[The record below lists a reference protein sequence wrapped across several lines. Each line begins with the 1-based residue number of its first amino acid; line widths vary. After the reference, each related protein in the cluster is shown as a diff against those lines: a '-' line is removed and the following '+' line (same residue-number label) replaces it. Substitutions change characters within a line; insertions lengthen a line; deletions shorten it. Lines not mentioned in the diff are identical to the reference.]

1 MDRLSGLLS
10 SALRMAA
17 RLLPSARREW
27 AAAVQAEA
35 SLVPA
40 GWPRLDWLAGGLW
53 LVVKEAEVARK
64 IVYWLGIGALS
75 VTVAWVI
82 WLSWLNVPAT
92 DPEVGTDRIRTLVV
106 AAALLGLPWVARRH
120 GWFGPVGHGIAA
132 RLARLAGFAAIC
144 GMGITLVNLD
154 RSAGQGGGIVNG
166 GFSWIRDVAGLVMLG
181 GLVAVPLLIRA
192 KRPNVE
198 ASTLWSITGIFGVV
212 VWAILPLQV
221 LAAGYVAAILLATSR
236 RFALPSAAL
245 VAGAVAGVV
254 AGLIDYALI
263 SIPVDLGLLYVGIT
277 LIITL
282 VTAVPAGA
290 VCGWRVP
297 GTEKTPEL
305 REARI
310 RQGLLAGIVAGAC
323 NGLLMSN
330 LVLFFFFLL
339 VLGPAAGL
347 VGGALGGGFAAA
359 HPPKPR
365 QEGSRVVGLFASGS

>member
-1 MDRLSGLLS
+1 MDRLSRLLS
-10 SALRMAA
+10 SALRVAA

-75 VTVAWVI
+75 ATAAWVI
-82 WLSWLNVPAT
+82 SLTWLNVPAT
-92 DPEVGTDRIRTLVV
+92 DPEVGTDRFRTLVV
-106 AAALLGLPWVARRH
+106 TAALLALPWVARRH
-120 GWFGPVGHGIAA
+120 GWFGPVSHSVAA
-132 RLARLAGFAAIC
+132 RLARLAGLAAVC
-144 GMGITLVNLD
+144 GMGITLVHVD
-154 RSAGQGGGIVNG
+154 RTAGQGGGIGEG
-166 GFSWIRDVAGLVMLG
+166 GFNWMRNVGGLVLLG
-181 GLVAVPLLIRA
+181 VLVAVPLIIKA

-198 ASTLWSITGIFGVV
+198 ASTLWSLTAIFGAV
-212 VWAILPLQV
+212 VWAVLPLQMLV
-221 LAAGYVAAILLATSR
+221 VGYVAAILLATSR
-236 RFALPSAAL
+236 RFALPNAAL

-254 AGLIDYALI
+254 AGVIDYALI
-263 SIPVDLGLLYVGIT
+263 SIPADLGLLYVGIA

-305 REARI
+305 HEARI

-323 NGLLMSN
+323 NGLLISN
-330 LVLFFFFLL
+330 LVLFFVFLL

-365 QEGSRVVGLFASGS
+365 QEGSKVVGIFASGS